1 MDNFRNL
8 NSLQQSVQNLIQQTQ
23 AQNQQYGQPQ
33 FQQPMMQVNPI
44 PAAQIVPP
52 VQSRQVQYVDG
63 LQGAKVYQEGML
75 SNSSEV
81 IMDKN
86 ENIFYY
92 VSKDANGFPSRSIP
106 IGRFTIE
113 EAPSDEPTFLT
124 RKDLD
129 DFKEEMKQ
137 LLMSQQKPATTTTT
151 TQKVTTT
158 AKKA

>member
-1 MDNFRNL
+1 MDNVRNL
-8 NSLQQSVQNLIQQTQ
+8 NSLQQQVQNLIQQTQ

-33 FQQPMMQVNPI
+33 FQQPTMPVNPI
-44 PAAQIVPP
+44 PATQIVPP
-52 VQSRQVQYVDG
+52 IQSRQVQYVDG
-63 LQGAKVYQEGML
+63 LQGAKVYQEGMP

-106 IGRFTIE
+106 IGRFTLE
-113 EAPSDEPTFLT
+113 EATTDEPTFLT

-137 LLMSQQKPATTTTT
+137 LLMSQQKPTTTT

>member
-1 MDNFRNL
+1 MDNVRNL
-8 NSLQQSVQNLIQQTQ
+8 NSLQQQVQNLIQQTQ

-33 FQQPMMQVNPI
+33 FQQPTMPVNPI
-44 PAAQIVPP
+44 PATQIVPP
-52 VQSRQVQYVDG
+52 IQSRQVQYVDG
-63 LQGAKVYQEGML
+63 LQGAKVYQDGMP

-106 IGRFTIE
+106 IGHFTLE
-113 EAPSDEPTFLT
+113 EAQTDEPTFLT
-124 RKDLD
+124 RKDFD

-137 LLMSQQKPATTTTT
+137 LLMSQQKPTTTT